1 MLSAA
6 LKKTPFLLQE
16 GRLLEARRACSCMK
30 KGLFLHRVKPFLQ
43 IKKGLLMK

>member
-16 GRLLEARRACSCMK
+16 GRLLRARRACPWM
-30 KGLFLHRVKPFLQ
+30 
-43 IKKGLLMK
+43 